1 MNRAAIYEV
10 EHLWREGGWYAPG
23 FLEVDGEGRI
33 AAAGPESPDATM
45 APVRIAGFGIPGA
58 ANLHSHAFQRAL
70 AGRAE
75 RGVEDTFWTW
85 RARMYEFV
93 ERLEPRH
100 LRAIATMA
108 YMEMLEH
115 GFTAVGEFHYLHHD
129 PAGRD
134 YANSAEMSEQCIA
147 AAADAGIALTLL
159 PIFYAH
165 GGFGAPPEAAQRR
178 FVHADPERFL
188 ALVAS
193 LRAAEAAYRDLRLGV
208 ALHSL
213 RAVAPAELAII
224 AAGARELD
232 PAMPIHIHIA
242 EQPAEVEA
250 CTVALGARPIEWL
263 LANAEVDARWTLVHG
278 IQSDAAE
285 RGAMAASGAVVC
297 LCPATEAALG
307 DGVFAFEDYIRQ
319 GGRWGI
325 GTDAHYTASVA
336 EELRILEFGQRLT
349 QGRRGPPQPTDAGT
363 TAHAGRRLYDLALGA
378 AASSLTQPMGGFE
391 PGARADLVVLDANG
405 PVLLGHGPST
415 GFDAWVLSGTTN
427 PVTGVMVGGRWRVED
442 GRHLGREGIMAGY
455 ARALGELFGGA

>member
-1 MNRAAIYEV
+1 MPPPGQSR
-10 EHLWREGGWYAPG
+10 LTPPWRRFG
-23 FLEVDGEGRI
+23 
-33 AAAGPESPDATM
+33 SP
-45 APVRIAGFGIPGA
+45 GFGIPGA

-178 FVHADPERFL
+178 FVHADPERSSSPWSRACGRRRPRTAIYGWASRCIACERSPQRNSRSSRRAPGSSIRRCRSTSTSPSSRPRSRPAPSRL
-188 ALVAS
+188 APGRS
-193 LRAAEAAYRDLRLGV
+193 K
-208 ALHSL
+208 
-213 RAVAPAELAII
+213 
-224 AAGARELD
+224 
-232 PAMPIHIHIA
+232 
-242 EQPAEVEA
+242 
-250 CTVALGARPIEWL
+250 WL